1 MSQPFKTFLAV
12 ITTAFL
18 ATTSPPE
25 STMRVQ
31 TWQQSEFITPGR
43 YEYTDTGDFWSIDG
57 FIPSVDGHALERMP
71 SWTGHIDFV
80 SNFVQPYGALY
91 DAAYRRYLFV
101 GTSEYHEEGDRLG
114 VMLIPAADL
123 SPYGLTTHEDTAPSE
138 LGGNH
143 KQNLIYALG
152 KFWWIGSDGDVYY
165 CDNPYGTTISN
176 PYTAEDAIAI
186 IPVRDTIFLVNDSDE
201 IWYYDTTTSAFVIYY
216 DTLLPLNVKH
226 AFHYRENIVLF
237 AQHEDGSHAIYLVD
251 DHPPATLRQLTR
263 LDYETGILVSTAS
276 NAKWATAWAIHD
288 DKLFFSPGSYMT
300 TSPPSMG
307 AMNQSDLYPIYAFD
321 GNSIEYVDTI
331 DPPITPKAWGLL
343 RWRHRL
349 LLYFI
354 SAGEQYIYA
363 YHKGRFVQILDA
375 TYTTSAWS
383 DLYSVGGHLW
393 IPRQDGG
400 TEGWTR
406 LDEYDNPVFTSSW
419 LDMGRPTVQ
428 KYLSHLSAL
437 VSEAVSNITVKIEY
451 RTESGS
457 WTTAVQ
463 TANARHVVANNLAV
477 PFYALQ
483 LRITFT
489 DTGNDDLNLESISAT
504 YSYGR

>member
-375 TYTTSAWS
+375 TYTVKTAAPRAGRDSTSTIIPS
-383 DLYSVGGHLW
+383 SLPRGW
-393 IPRQDGG
+393 IWGALPYKSTSPICPLSSPMPSPTSPSRSNTAPSQGPGPPQYRQP
-400 TEGWTR
+400 T
-406 LDEYDNPVFTSSW
+406 PVTSS
-419 LDMGRPTVQ
+419 PTT
-428 KYLSHLSAL
+428 SPSPSMPSNSA
-437 VSEAVSNITVKIEY
+437 SPSPTPA
-451 RTESGS
+451 
-457 WTTAVQ
+457 TT
-463 TANARHVVANNLAV
+463 T
-477 PFYALQ
+477 
-483 LRITFT
+483 
-489 DTGNDDLNLESISAT
+489 
-504 YSYGR
+504 